1 MKDKSETSTTDLIIL
16 FFLLFII
23 SNILFAVACML
34 LSDDAESNLKLIK
47 DFAISTGSLVGINIV
62 GLILIEC
69 FERIE
74 KYIFRRKNQK
84 ECFGEGNFQVL
95 RCSSRYYMLPIAV
108 TALDMM
114 FVLSF
119 LHERYVFFHFF
130 VWVFLTSMAFMCLDI
145 SAVIICIVQDIC

>member
-74 KYIFRRKNQK
+74 KYIFPCPFIN
-84 ECFGEGNFQVL
+84 
-95 RCSSRYYMLPIAV
+95 
-108 TALDMM
+108 
-114 FVLSF
+114 LSF
-119 LHERYVFFHFF
+119 QTFLKLIF
-130 VWVFLTSMAFMCLDI
+130 VPVNPTSKYSLMKKPIL
-145 SAVIICIVQDIC
+145 SNRE